1 MDMFVLGYFRKKLED
16 KYIGS
21 WLSNGKKASNIYFK
35 MESVKNRAQRSETI
49 YFTGHILEKQGT
61 CAV

>member
-21 WLSNGKKASNIYFK
+21 WLSNGKKIFNNWYYKID
-35 MESVKNRAQRSETI
+35 SVIKLLVLKE
-49 YFTGHILEKQGT
+49 FEMKILTQ
-61 CAV
+61 

>member
-1 MDMFVLGYFRKKLED
+1 MDVYTRH
-16 KYIGS
+16 
-21 WLSNGKKASNIYFK
+21 WLSNVKKASNICYFK

>member
-21 WLSNGKKASNIYFK
+21 WLSNGKKSSIIGITK
-35 MESVKNRAQRSETI
+35 ST
-49 YFTGHILEKQGT
+49 L
-61 CAV
+61 